1 MLTDIINQAAAS
13 LEDVFQADEVNLA
26 ARKAKVVIRTSKM
39 DGACLLQT
47 LTFGFLQNPQ
57 ASLSQL
63 CQTAQDVGVQ
73 ITRQGL
79 DERMT
84 EATADFLLACLS
96 KVLQRLQGRCGLAP
110 EVLKQFSEVYLQD
123 STIQSLP
130 ESLQELF
137 PGSGGNASPAA
148 LKIQVLF
155 GLLSG
160 NLSHV
165 ELQTGRSSDA
175 HYTNHVPCLEK
186 NSLLIQDLGFFNLEA
201 LQDIHNQE
209 AFFLMR
215 WRADVTIF
223 LADQLDTSLD
233 MLRFLSAQSQP
244 VGEYTV
250 WVGKT
255 TRLACRMLV
264 VHLPHEV
271 ADQRKQRLRQDAQ
284 RRGITPSE
292 RSLAL
297 CEWNVFLTNLPA
309 ERLSVQQILICYALR
324 WQVELIF
331 KLWKSQAGL
340 RFLPGKRK
348 GRILCEV
355 YAKLIGI
362 ALTHFLLAP
371 LHFFLIDQ
379 NIEISL
385 PKAHKILQYCA
396 RHLFTQIG
404 QDHLALH
411 TQLEDLF
418 LRILRSATKDKRVK
432 NPSTLQRLALANLT
446 NLACLFP

>member
-186 NSLLIQDLGFFNLEA
+186 NSLLIRDLGFFNLEA

-255 TRLACRMLV
+255 ARLACRMLV

-284 RRGITPSE
+284 
-292 RSLAL
+292 
-297 CEWNVFLTNLPA
+297 
-309 ERLSVQQILICYALR
+309 RLSVQQILICYALR

>member
-1 MLTDIINQAAAS
+1 
-13 LEDVFQADEVNLA
+13 
-26 ARKAKVVIRTSKM
+26 
-39 DGACLLQT
+39 
-47 LTFGFLQNPQ
+47 
-57 ASLSQL
+57 
-63 CQTAQDVGVQ
+63 
-73 ITRQGL
+73 
-79 DERMT
+79 
-84 EATADFLLACLS
+84 
-96 KVLQRLQGRCGLAP
+96 
-110 EVLKQFSEVYLQD
+110 
-123 STIQSLP
+123 
-130 ESLQELF
+130 
-137 PGSGGNASPAA
+137 
-148 LKIQVLF
+148 
-155 GLLSG
+155 
-160 NLSHV
+160 
-165 ELQTGRSSDA
+165 
-175 HYTNHVPCLEK
+175 
-186 NSLLIQDLGFFNLEA
+186 
-201 LQDIHNQE
+201 
-209 AFFLMR
+209 MR

-255 TRLACRMLV
+255 ARLACRMLV